1 MYWNSMNVLHGLMSY
16 LCLFAYSGVQHIL
29 CCVFALFVFCLVV
42 SFSGLSI
49 LYCPFS
55 FLWIVH
61 SLLPLQFSL
70 DCPFFI
76 APSVFSGLFILYCP
90 FSFLWIVHSLL
101 PLQFSLDC
109 PFFIA
114 TSVFSIKRLQSERM
128 TSCSALTPYFLS
140 VFYSHHV

>member
-76 APSVFSGLFILYCP
+76 A
-90 FSFLWIVHSLL
+90 
-101 PLQFSLDC
+101 
-109 PFFIA
+109 

-140 VFYSHHV
+140 VFYSHHVQCNCSQSNCIDINNKIIIKYKLCNSIILCA